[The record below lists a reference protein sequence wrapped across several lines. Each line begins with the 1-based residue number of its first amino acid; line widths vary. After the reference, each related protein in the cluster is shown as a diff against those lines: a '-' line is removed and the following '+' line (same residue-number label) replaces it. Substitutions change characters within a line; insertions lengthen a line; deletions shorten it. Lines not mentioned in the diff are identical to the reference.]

1 MDRFH
6 NSRDYHWN
14 FTGICPGTYA
24 IQNIHKSPGEGDEQ
38 QVNIFIFFYF
48 FVKKKIINKSNIK
61 QKAKRTPKAKVK
73 VKDDCDMLQ
82 KDLILLTEQLI
93 KTVR

>member
-1 MDRFH
+1 M
-6 NSRDYHWN
+6 SSKL
-14 FTGICPGTYA
+14 T
-24 IQNIHKSPGEGDEQ
+24 
-38 QVNIFIFFYF
+38 IFFF
-48 FVKKKIINKSNIK
+48 FCKKKLINKRNIK

-73 VKDDCDMLQ
+73 AKDDCDMLQ